1 MSELILNCSIYIKK
15 NEFEIYDILLNNLSN
30 DDEILK
36 NEINNQLKLS
46 TKILND
52 CNIKVKCKNNSEY
65 NNSIIN
71 LKAELNDKYN
81 SDIEQLKIDYDY
93 QLKLC
98 KNDLLNSELNFKSL
112 KESYDT
118 LYNELKQNIEYNL
131 TEQFKHKE
139 NLLQQQILH
148 DKNKFD
154 QLIDIKSNAIKN
166 DYEIK
171 LNNLQNDNYF
181 LKSTIENL
189 NSKLSF
195 TNQIDN
201 KFSDF
206 QQLISSSLNN
216 INKHFNCTDL
226 SQSGEI
232 GEMFIYNYI
241 SDSLKLNDGSIQ
253 RVNGKSHACD
263 LLLIYNNLKCCIE
276 SKNHSAPIRQ
286 DSINRF
292 LNIDL
297 LNSEYNSG
305 IFISLKSDF
314 VFSSSIKHF
323 DIQIVHNKPIIFLSN
338 FISKPHDI
346 ILAIKIIDFIL
357 YQMTFDNSNI
367 QSYISFLNSHIKI
380 LNHLISINNSISNN
394 LADSNNKI
402 KIAISD
408 IEKLLNIKS
417 SQFKFIC
424 DNCHS
429 GFDKKVPF
437 NKHIKSC
444 KPIKEL

>member
-1 MSELILNCSIYIKK
+1 MTELILNCSIIIKK
-15 NEFEIYDILLNNLSN
+15 NEFKIYEILLNNLSN
-30 DDEILK
+30 GDEILT
-36 NEINNQLKLS
+36 NEINDQLKLS
-46 TKILND
+46 TIILND
-52 CNIKVKCKNNSEY
+52 CNIKVKCRNNSEY

-71 LKAELNDKYN
+71 LKAELNNEYIR
-81 SDIEQLKIDYDY
+81 SIEQLKLEYDN
-93 QLKLC
+93 QLKSC
-98 KNDLLNSELNFKSL
+98 KNDLLNSELKFNSL
-112 KESYDT
+112 KLSYDSF
-118 LYNELKQNIEYNL
+118 YNEIKQNIESNL
-131 TEQFKHKE
+131 IEQFKYKE
-139 NLLQQQILH
+139 NLLQQQII
-148 DKNKFD
+148 DKQNKFD
-154 QLIDIKSNAIKN
+154 QLIDIKSNSIKN
-166 DYEIK
+166 EYEIR
-171 LNNLQNDNYF
+171 LNNLQNDNNF
-181 LKSTIENL
+181 LKSTINEL
-189 NSKLSF
+189 NNKLSF

-201 KFSDF
+201 KLSDF
-206 QQLISSSLNN
+206 QHLISSSLNN
-216 INKHFNCTDL
+216 INKHFNCADS

-232 GEMFIYNYI
+232 GELFIYNYL
-241 SDSLKLNDGSIQ
+241 SDSLKLNSGSIQ

-263 LLLIYNNLKCCIE
+263 LLLVYNNLKCCIE

-323 DIQIVHNKPIIFLSN
+323 DIRIVHNKPIIFLSN
-338 FISKPHDI
+338 FIAKPFDI

-357 YQMTFDNSNI
+357 YQQTFDNSNI
-367 QSYISFLNSHIKI
+367 QSYISFLNSHINI
-380 LNHLISINNSISNN
+380 LNQLLSINNSLSNN

-402 KIAISD
+402 KLAITD
-408 IEKLLNIKS
+408 IERLLNIKS

-424 DNCHS
+424 DKCNA

-444 KPIKEL
+444 ISTKEL

>member
-1 MSELILNCSIYIKK
+1 MVELNLNCSIIIKK
-15 NEFEIYDILLNNLSN
+15 NDFNVYDILLNNLSN
-30 DDEILK
+30 GDEILT

-81 SDIEQLKIDYDY
+81 SSIEQLKIDYEA

-98 KNDLLNSELNFKSL
+98 KNDLFNSELNFKSL

-118 LYNELKQNIEYNL
+118 LYNDLKQNIEYNL
-131 TEQFKHKE
+131 IEQFKHKE
-139 NLLQQQILH
+139 NLLQQQIIH

-171 LNNLQNDNYF
+171 LNNLQNHNNS
-181 LKSTIENL
+181 LKYTIEEL
-189 NSKLSF
+189 NNKLSF
-195 TNQIDN
+195 TNHIDH
-201 KFSDF
+201 KLSDF
-206 QQLISSSLNN
+206 QHLISSSLNN
-216 INKHFNCTDL
+216 INKHFNCNDS

-232 GEMFIYNYI
+232 GEMFIYNYL
-241 SDSLKLNDGSIQ
+241 SESLKLNDGSIQ
-253 RVNGKSHACD
+253 RVNGKNHACD
-263 LLLIYNNLKCCIE
+263 LLLNFNNLKCCIE
-276 SKNHSAPIRQ
+276 SKNHSSPIRQ

-305 IFISLKSDF
+305 IFISIKSDF

-338 FISKPHDI
+338 FISKPSDI
-346 ILAIKIIDFIL
+346 ILAIKIIDFLL
-357 YQMTFDNSNI
+357 YQLTFDNANI
-367 QSYISFLNSHIKI
+367 QSYISFLNSHINI
-380 LNHLISINNSISNN
+380 LNQLISFNHSISNI

-402 KIAISD
+402 KLAITD

-417 SQFKFIC
+417 SQFKFFCDIC
-424 DNCHS
+424 NA

-437 NKHIKSC
+437 NKHVKSC
-444 KPIKEL
+444 KQI